1 MRARARRDMP
11 VYKVIEIARRSLTLE
26 ILVPGTPKCSPRI
39 LELENCRQVCV
50 PSIDVQQGFD
60 SSISLVLGEGESIW
74 NSHMSY
80 LSYMPYVSHM
90 SYMSDMFST
99 SIGARDLFACSL
111 LMNQISLCQPSGN
124 FSLPLW
130 SALALG
136 KMKKC
141 YCLEGDLANNPLMD
155 LLASVLSCELLASW
169 HFGSC
174 FETRNTRVEIQ
185 ELL

>member
-1 MRARARRDMP
+1 MEERNEPAHGVCKVVSRACAYLQSKECISDSATSILMLLAFCFTRPMRPMCACARARRDMP
-11 VYKVIEIARRSLTLE
+11 VYKVIEIARRILTLE

-74 NSHMSY
+74 NSHVSY
-80 LSYMPYVSHM
+80 LSYMPDVSHM

-124 FSLPLW
+124 FSLCHFDPLW
-130 SALALG
+130 
-136 KMKKC
+136 
-141 YCLEGDLANNPLMD
+141 P
-155 LLASVLSCELLASW
+155 
-169 HFGSC
+169 
-174 FETRNTRVEIQ
+174 
-185 ELL
+185 